1 MGNKKKAISP
11 YYVITL
17 ILLAAMAVF
26 FLFPLYWII
35 TGSVKEKSDIIIKSG
50 EMVKW
55 FPTTITW
62 DNHPIISDLL
72 QDLKKHHLHKHLQR
86 PP

>member
-26 FLFPLYWII
+26 FSLS
-35 TGSVKEKSDIIIKSG
+35 SVLDYHRFREG
-50 EMVKW
+50 EERHYYKV
-55 FPTTITW
+55 
-62 DNHPIISDLL
+62 
-72 QDLKKHHLHKHLQR
+72 R
-86 PP
+86 

>member
-55 FPTTITW
+55 FPTTITLSLI
-62 DNHPIISDLL
+62 HI
-72 QDLKKHHLHKHLQR
+72 
-86 PP
+86 